1 MLVCYR
7 SFKGISSVFSPHNI
21 VKGTISNGRFRL
33 SSFRSSEAFRL
44 TGSKLVVRLYS
55 TIRTQDKVNNLSR
68 AFKSRIAVN
77 VWRMLLKRKVYG
89 GYPLTFNLSVE
100 SDADD
105 VLCAVS
111 KLQNFIPL
119 LSSSFG

>member
-1 MLVCYR
+1 
-7 SFKGISSVFSPHNI
+7 
-21 VKGTISNGRFRL
+21 
-33 SSFRSSEAFRL
+33 
-44 TGSKLVVRLYS
+44 VVRLFS

-105 VLCAVS
+105 VCGLKTS
-111 KLQNFIPL
+111 KLHPFTE
-119 LSSSFG
+119 